1 MENLEVTQLEVK
13 RYHTKAKYLKFSTVP
28 YKEKTMAADL
38 LVQGLGLL
46 VYGVK
51 PQLDYEQVYR
61 GDGKEYGSYAEGC
74 RNEEGGGLVE
84 CGRYP
89 APKTD

>member
-1 MENLEVTQLEVK
+1 MKKLEVTQLEFK

-38 LVQGLGLL
+38 LARELGLL

-51 PQLDYEQVYR
+51 LNQVMSKFIGETEKNMVR
-61 GDGKEYGSYAEGC
+61 VLKAAEMKKTVVLL
-74 RNEEGGGLVE
+74 NEADALF
-84 CGRYP
+84 
-89 APKTD
+89 